1 MNVEDIE
8 ETIQNCLI
16 QGLDIQITK
25 HNIEE
30 ALDQLIPCLAFVG
43 ELEARCEY
51 EYLLKKHTRAKRL
64 PKSLDNAISALQ
76 SRLKESTNI

>member
-8 ETIQNCLI
+8 ETIQNCPI

-51 EYLLKKHTRAKRL
+51 ECNREVYVH
-64 PKSLDNAISALQ
+64 KSKTI
-76 SRLKESTNI
+76 T